1 MLLFRFSDIIIL
13 VMKMKINDILIEKG
27 MTKYRLAKIS
37 GIPNSTL
44 SELCS
49 GKTDIGK
56 CTVETLYK
64 IAKALDV
71 TMESLMDRDK
81 KEIEQQKYEKAYE
94 YGLPGYLQKDLD
106 AYKDGLKN
114 GSGLMD
120 CLWGELYGSINSAL
134 IDDRAITEEHAEY
147 LRKKYLW
154 R

>member
-1 MLLFRFSDIIIL
+1 MTINEIL
-13 VMKMKINDILIEKG
+13 EEKG

-37 GIPNSTL
+37 GVPNATL

-49 GKTDIGK
+49 GKTNIGK

-64 IAKALDV
+64 IAKVLNV
-71 TMESLMDRDK
+71 SMESL
-81 KEIEQQKYEKAYE
+81 IEGNKNESKPQGYEEAYE
-94 YGLPGYLQKDLD
+94 CGLPGYLQKDLD
-106 AYKDGLKN
+106 AYKEGLKN

>member
-1 MLLFRFSDIIIL
+1 
-13 VMKMKINDILIEKG
+13 MKMKINDILIEKG

-134 IDDRAITEEHAEY
+134 IDDRAITEEHADY